1 MSHHTSS
8 HSKRR
13 LLAGLTLS
21 ALALLAA
28 CADQPTS
35 PAASAAAGKASGNSK
50 PETFLFSGTQ
60 TGVAKIY
67 VANADGSNVR
77 QLTTGAGEDVSPNY
91 QPGSKRFVWI
101 RRQANA
107 GGGEMWTAL
116 ANGASPKRLTPEGM
130 LAANPEY
137 SPDGKKIAFDAFV
150 AGQGAR
156 AVFIINADGSGLR
169 MVTSAVPA
177 FSSPTWSPFGD
188 KLAIVGDSPS
198 GIPSIY
204 LLELNAG
211 DGPGPQV
218 IVDCTVQPGCS
229 DPDINPAGSMLAFV
243 DNSTHQLGV
252 LADATGAITYVSGG
266 SSGPRNPT
274 WSRNGDRILFDS
286 DLLDDSRDVF
296 AIQSDDPVGSV
307 FVRLTKLGGEETAPA
322 ASR

>member
-67 VANADGSNVR
+67 IANADGSNVR
-77 QLTTGAGEDVSPNY
+77 QLTTGAGVDIAPNY
-91 QPGSKRFVWI
+91 QPGNKRFVWVRTDPALGTSEI
-101 RRQANA
+101 
-107 GGGEMWTAL
+107 WTAL
-116 ANGASPKRLTPEGM
+116 ANGANARRLTPAGM
-130 LAANPEY
+130 FAANPEY
-137 SPDGKKIAFDAFV
+137 SPDGTQIAFDTRRDRDAQTI
-150 AGQGAR
+150 A
-156 AVFIINADGSGLR
+156 IMNADGSGFRVVAEGLFP
-169 MVTSAVPA
+169 AVA
-177 FSSPTWSPFGD
+177 PTWSPFGD
-188 KLAIVGDSPS
+188 KIAFQGDSPS
-198 GIPSIY
+198 GVPSIY
-204 LLELNAG
+204 LLDL
-211 DGPGPQV
+211 DGPHAPQL